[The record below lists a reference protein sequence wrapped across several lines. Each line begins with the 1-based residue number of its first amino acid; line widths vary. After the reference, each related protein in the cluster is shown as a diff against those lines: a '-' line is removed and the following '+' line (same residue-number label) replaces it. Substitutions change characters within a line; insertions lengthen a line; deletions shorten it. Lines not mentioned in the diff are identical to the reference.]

1 MEVSNPQAEQITHHP
16 LEAVIKQLEYLLE
29 SLNLEVEVAPTDRK
43 AHQDLLRR
51 TIQACEVALEIP
63 DEAWSVSLPSVPG
76 EGQVM
81 TQEDKEWIES
91 VAWIEEG
98 ELGEEIDVD
107 AMNKR
112 LKERGSKIQLSFPE
126 TPEN

>member
-1 MEVSNPQAEQITHHP
+1 MEVGNPQVEQIAHHP
-16 LEAVIKQLEYLLE
+16 LESVIQKLDYLLE
-29 SLNLEVEVAPTDRK
+29 SLKLEVEVAPTDRK

-51 TIQACEVALEIP
+51 TIQACEVALQIP
-63 DEAWSVSLPSVPG
+63 DQAWPVSLPAVPG
-76 EGQVM
+76 EAQVM

-91 VAWIEEG
+91 VNWIEQG

-126 TPEN
+126 APES

>member
-1 MEVSNPQAEQITHHP
+1 MEVSNPQVEEVTRHP
-16 LEAVIKQLEYLLE
+16 LETVIQKLDYLLE
-29 SLNLEVEVAPTDRK
+29 SLKLEVEVAPTDRK

-51 TIQACEVALEIP
+51 TIQVCEVALQIH
-63 DEAWSVSLPSVPG
+63 DEAWPVSLPAVPG
-76 EGQVM
+76 EAQVM

-91 VAWIEEG
+91 VDWIKEG
-98 ELGEEIDVD
+98 ELGKEIDVD

-126 TPEN
+126 TPES